1 LTEIHRPSYI
11 SDVATQGER
20 RAETR
25 RRLLDAAA
33 ELFAERGVDG
43 ASIDAIAE
51 RADRTSGALYD
62 HFGGKDG
69 LLFALLEG
77 WTEDVSAVIGAELET
92 ATTLDE
98 RLGVL
103 WRNVSSPVAGDGR
116 WIALEHELWTYAAR
130 HEEARDHL
138 ARRYRAAWRGIA
150 AAATEWTGEPGEVG
164 PPVIGL
170 LLGLEMMRRIDPDA
184 VPDDLA
190 IGALRGVV
198 AGTSQRAASA

>member
-1 LTEIHRPSYI
+1 MIHRSSYI
-11 SDVATQGER
+11 SGVATQGER

-51 RADRTSGALYD
+51 RADRTSGAVYD

-77 WTEDVSAVIGAELET
+77 WVDDVSAVIGAELET
-92 ATTLDE
+92 AETLDE

-130 HEEARDHL
+130 NAEARDHL
-138 ARRYRAAWRGIA
+138 ARRYRAAWRGITEA
-150 AAATEWTGEPGEVG
+150 AAEWTGAPSDVG

-184 VPDDLA
+184 VSDDLA

-198 AGTSQRAASA
+198 AGTTQRAASL